1 MGLLYLPNLPLK
13 STIHVGKYTIF
24 HGWYDSGAVNQPFN
38 PSQRWK
44 KIDPR
49 SGDDIIEADIDAKT
63 TGHEEV
69 ICTFLK
75 LMVMRLHWIIQRLG
89 L

>member
-1 MGLLYLPNLPLK
+1 MDGLGGGPRSHFMTPVV
-13 STIHVGKYTIF
+13 S
-24 HGWYDSGAVNQPFN
+24 NQPFN
-38 PSQRWK
+38 PFQRWK

-75 LMVMRLHWIIQRLG
+75 LIGDATPLDHPKTWLVIFLVVDDE
-89 L
+89 